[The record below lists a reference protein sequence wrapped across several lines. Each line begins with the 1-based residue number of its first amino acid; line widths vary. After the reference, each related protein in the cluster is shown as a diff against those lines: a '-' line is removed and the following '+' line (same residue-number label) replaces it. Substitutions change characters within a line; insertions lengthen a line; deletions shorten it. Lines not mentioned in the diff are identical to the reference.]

1 MIALI
6 LCLFLNRLNR
16 KDNYMKTICLG
27 LERDSY
33 PVYELD
39 ENGYIGDVVSLEE
52 LGVVNHL
59 C

>member
-1 MIALI
+1 
-6 LCLFLNRLNR
+6 
-16 KDNYMKTICLG
+16 MKTICLG